1 MLDIIRSFR
10 LLDLLDILLVAFILY
25 RLFLLIKGTRAVQML
40 LGLGILILALV
51 FSRWADLYTINWLV
65 QSFMA
70 QVVLVILVLFQ
81 PELRR
86 ALAHMGENPLLS
98 SLSPV
103 ESSRFLDEIVKSSV
117 SLANRRVGALLVLE
131 RETDLKNIVEMG
143 TELDSKVS
151 KELILSIFHPS
162 SPMHDGAIIIQRG
175 RLAAA
180 GCFLPLSVSSRISKA
195 LGTRHRAAIGL
206 TEETDAVVVVVS
218 EETGTISLA
227 LGGRLTRD
235 MDAVSLRRV
244 LTRVF
249 VAKKKKHPLKAKEAI
264 E

>member
-1 MLDIIRSFR
+1 MIDILKSIHIW
-10 LLDLLDILLVAFILY
+10 DVVDVLLVAYILY

-40 LGLGILILALV
+40 MGLGILLIALV
-51 FSRWADLYTINWLV
+51 FSRWADLHTINWLV

-103 ESSRFLDEIVKSSV
+103 ESSRFLDEIVKASV
-117 SLANRRVGALLVLE
+117 SLANRRIGALMVLE

-143 TELDSKVS
+143 TELDSKVTRD
-151 KELILSIFHPS
+151 LILSIFHPS
-162 SPMHDGAIIIQRG
+162 SPMHDGAVIIRRG
-175 RLAAA
+175 RMAAA
-180 GCFLPLSVSSRISKA
+180 GCFLPLSVSSRLSKS

-206 TEETDAVVVVVS
+206 TEETDAAVIVVS
-218 EETGTISLA
+218 EETGTVSIA

-235 MDAVSLRRV
+235 LDAVSLRRV

-249 VAKKKKHPLKAKEAI
+249 VARKKQAKVS
-264 E
+264 

>member
-1 MLDIIRSFR
+1 MDFLKNIQIWDVV
-10 LLDLLDILLVAFILY
+10 DVGLVAYILY

-40 LGLGILILALV
+40 MGLGILLVALV
-51 FSRWADLYTINWLV
+51 FSRWADLHTINWLV

-103 ESSRFLDEIVKSSV
+103 ESSRFLDEIVKASV
-117 SLANRRVGALLVLE
+117 SLANRRVGALVVLE

-151 KELILSIFHPS
+151 RDLILSIFHPT
-162 SPMHDGAIIIQRG
+162 SPMHDGAVIIRHG
-175 RLAAA
+175 RMAAA
-180 GCFLPLSVSSRISKA
+180 GCFLPLSVSSRLSKS

-206 TEETDAVVVVVS
+206 TEETDAAVIVVS
-218 EETGTISLA
+218 EETGTVSLA

-235 MDAVSLRRV
+235 LDAVSLRRV

-249 VAKKKKHPLKAKEAI
+249 VTKKKQTKLS
-264 E
+264 

>member
-1 MLDIIRSFR
+1 MLDILKSIR
-10 LLDLLDILLVAFILY
+10 LWDVLDIGVVAFILY

-40 LGLGILILALV
+40 IGLGLLLLALV

-65 QSFMA
+65 QNLMS

-86 ALAHMGENPLLS
+86 ALAQMGENPLLS
-98 SLSPV
+98 SLSPI
-103 ESSRFLDEIVKSSV
+103 ESPKFMDEAVKAAV
-117 SLANRRVGALLVLE
+117 SLANRRIGALIVLE

-143 TELDSKVS
+143 TELGAKVS
-151 KELILSIFHPS
+151 RELLLSIFHPS
-162 SPMHDGAIIIQRG
+162 SPIHDGAVIIQGG
-175 RLAAA
+175 RIAAA
-180 GCFLPLSVSSRISKA
+180 GCFLPLTISSQVNKS

-206 TEETDAVVVVVS
+206 TEETDAVVIVVS
-218 EETGTISLA
+218 EETGTISVV

-235 MDAVSLRRV
+235 LDAVSLRRV

-249 VAKKKKHPLKAKEAI
+249 VTKKKASKRS
-264 E
+264 

>member
-1 MLDIIRSFR
+1 MMDFLKNIQIWDVV
-10 LLDLLDILLVAFILY
+10 DVGLVAYILY

-40 LGLGILILALV
+40 MGLGILLVALV
-51 FSRWADLYTINWLV
+51 FSRWADLHTINWLV

-103 ESSRFLDEIVKSSV
+103 ESSRFLDEIVKASV
-117 SLANRRVGALLVLE
+117 SLANRRVGALVVLE

-151 KELILSIFHPS
+151 RDLILSIFHPT
-162 SPMHDGAIIIQRG
+162 SPMHDGAVIIRHG
-175 RLAAA
+175 RMAAA
-180 GCFLPLSVSSRISKA
+180 GCFLPLSVSSRLSKS

-206 TEETDAVVVVVS
+206 TEETDAAVIVVS
-218 EETGTISLA
+218 EETGTVSLA

-235 MDAVSLRRV
+235 LDAVSLRRV

-249 VAKKKKHPLKAKEAI
+249 VTKKKQTKLS
-264 E
+264 

>member
-1 MLDIIRSFR
+1 MLDILKSIRVW
-10 LLDLLDILLVAFILY
+10 DVLDILLVAAIVY
-25 RLFLLIKGTRAVQML
+25 RLFLIIKGTRAVQML
-40 LGLGILILALV
+40 LGLGVLLLALV
-51 FSRWADLYTINWLV
+51 FSRWVDLYTINWLV

-103 ESSRFLDEIVKSSV
+103 ESSKFLDEIVKAAV
-117 SLANRRVGALLVLE
+117 SLANRRVGALIVLE
-131 RETDLKNIVEMG
+131 RETELRNIVEMG
-143 TELDSKVS
+143 TEVDAKVS
-151 KELILSIFHPS
+151 RELILSIFHPT
-162 SPMHDGAIIIQRG
+162 SPIHDGAIIIQRG
-175 RLAAA
+175 RVAAA
-180 GCFLPLSVSSRISKA
+180 GCFLPLSMSSQISKS

-218 EETGTISLA
+218 EETGTVSVV

-235 MDAVSLRRV
+235 LDAVSLRRV

-249 VAKKKKHPLKAKEAI
+249 VAQKKKPAKRP
-264 E
+264 